1 MATESLTEPGPARPQ
16 PVTMQE
22 RILRLRLERFALLF
36 GLLLY
41 ALWATR
47 ITWPM
52 MRDPGHALLG
62 EFGDQSGG
70 IAHMREWIQAGQFP
84 FLPGRVHD
92 FAAPEGLPVSWGIN
106 LGNWPYLL
114 PTWLLALVIGPI
126 AAYSVITWLAF
137 VLNGVLMQIVATR
150 LTGSRLAGL
159 VAGFGFAFVP
169 FVVINASGHAQFAH
183 GWPLLLIVWRML
195 EVAERPTRRNAV
207 LAALAA
213 IVGVGFTS
221 YYILIGGVLLLT
233 CMILALVYA
242 WR

>member
-1 MATESLTEPGPARPQ
+1 MATDSVTEPGPARPQ
-16 PVTMQE
+16 PMTMQE

-36 GLLLY
+36 GVLLY

-47 ITWPM
+47 ITWPL
-52 MRDPGHALLG
+52 MRDPGHSLLG
-62 EFGDQSGG
+62 ELRRPVGG

-126 AAYSVITWLAF
+126 AAYSLITWLAF
-137 VLNGVLMQIVATR
+137 VLNGLLMQIVATR
-150 LTGSRLAGL
+150 LTGSRLAGI

-169 FVVINASGHAQFAH
+169 FVVDQRVGPRPVRARVAAAADRLADPRGRREADASQRDAGRR
-183 GWPLLLIVWRML
+183 WRPSSPWGSP
-195 EVAERPTRRNAV
+195 RT
-207 LAALAA
+207 
-213 IVGVGFTS
+213 TS
-221 YYILIGGVLLLT
+221 SSAG
-233 CMILALVYA
+233 CCC
-242 WR
+242 